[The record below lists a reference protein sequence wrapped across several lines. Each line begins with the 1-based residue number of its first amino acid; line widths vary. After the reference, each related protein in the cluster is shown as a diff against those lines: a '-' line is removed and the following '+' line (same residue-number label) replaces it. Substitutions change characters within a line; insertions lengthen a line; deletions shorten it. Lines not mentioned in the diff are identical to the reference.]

1 MASEIL
7 NIDRMTNTS
16 PQTITSPANK
26 FGDWN
31 FQKAHVQN
39 DLKPGEFVNSCT
51 TLICFGPPELSVDPG
66 STVNVGSNLENLA
79 SSDISANF
87 YPAGVTDS
95 YALSQNKMMQQL
107 FEIGSYK
114 PYIVPGATTT
124 SAQMGRTFYNGPS
137 LLRCLYACYKS
148 EGLFP
153 NSNTQNKGFDEAAHF
168 AQVSS
173 KEIKVQDTPGYNGF
187 WMNLASDLFNFPFG
201 ILLIYMDTTKTFVG
215 SVFLKNGYV
224 QTHNI
229 GCTAGAL
236 IIAENTSLLFEGVV
250 PVRVNINQA

>member
-1 MASEIL
+1 MSVFDQIGVLPLPSAS
-7 NIDRMTNTS
+7 TPS
-16 PQTITSPANK
+16 AANAVK
-26 FGDWN
+26 DWN
-31 FQKAHVQN
+31 FQQAHVQN

-51 TLICFGPPELSVDPG
+51 TLICFGPPELSVQPG
-66 STVNVGSNLENLA
+66 GSVNLSGLDNLGA
-79 SSDISANF
+79 ADSAAGEF

-137 LLRCLYACYKS
+137 LLRCLYANYKDKN
-148 EGLFP
+148 GKFP
-153 NSNTQNKGFDEAAHF
+153 RSNPNNSGFDEAAHF
-168 AQVSS
+168 ANVSK
-173 KEIKVQDTPGYNGF
+173 KEIDVQDTPGFNGF
-187 WMNLASDLFNFPFG
+187 WLNLASDLFNFPFG
-201 ILLIYMDTTKTFVG
+201 ILLIYMDTTKKFVG

-236 IIAENTSLLFEGVV
+236 IVAENTSLLFEGVV
-250 PVRVNINQA
+250 PVNVNVSQA